1 MLFFRTFILTPRYLK
16 ISPWWKFVQE
26 LIQTRAVFANCHISL
41 FTDLLIR
48 KGRKSN
54 WRCSKLRFVKDRYVL
69 ASTFGRRKAFWRVIY
84 SATGSSANPIKNNTQ
99 SNRYSIFTLCSVR
112 SVFYHK
118 ILWVFLFIAKM
129 KYMEI
134 VYAFPC
140 IHSWYCPTKIFRGT
154 WLWLRGRYVRFP
166 GYAIL

>member
-118 ILWVFLFIAKM
+118 YCGFFYLLQRWSIWKSYMRFLAFIL
-129 KYMEI
+129 
-134 VYAFPC
+134 
-140 IHSWYCPTKIFRGT
+140 GT
-154 WLWLRGRYVRFP
+154 AQPKSFEALGSDWEGDM
-166 GYAIL
+166 